1 LSHASENDQD
11 GTESYAILRS
21 RFERDLAAAV
31 DPSAP
36 WPQCVATTIRAA
48 LRAAAADPTAAHR
61 LVLPASGRRGDD
73 LTPFTAMVDDLA
85 AVLRRGAPAVP
96 RPERTARNLVLRVA
110 RQMLLHLESRPDEPV
125 TMIGPDL
132 IVFALTPYVG
142 LAAARRLAAAPIES
156 S

>member
-1 LSHASENDQD
+1 
-11 GTESYAILRS
+11 
-21 RFERDLAAAV
+21 
-31 DPSAP
+31 
-36 WPQCVATTIRAA
+36 
-48 LRAAAADPTAAHR
+48 
-61 LVLPASGRRGDD
+61 
-73 LTPFTAMVDDLA
+73 MVDDLA